1 MIFSNLKL
9 NSNEPIYYQIE
20 KHIKKTIENGILSSN
35 SKLPAT
41 RELSKII
48 GVSRNSV
55 ITAYENLELE
65 GVVYTIKGK
74 GTFVTDKNIA
84 LKGEWNIE
92 WEKKSNE
99 YADLSCYLDTVKSEI
114 PWERGMISF
123 KSISPDGELFDVEEF
138 KKAFL
143 NRIALEGHKILNYG
157 YAQGYK
163 PLIDYLHVYMNK
175 KGVNTDNKDF
185 IITNGFTEGLQLILS
200 SYTNAGDNILCENP
214 THNTSIKLMKLHK
227 LNLIGV
233 DIAED
238 GIDLMELEYKLKN
251 NQIKIGYLTPSYNNP
266 TGIVINGEKR
276 FKIYNLFKQYNVP
289 IIEDGFNEELHY
301 NNSHIAPLAAFDGK
315 NNGVIYIGSFSKI
328 LFPGIRVGWVLADKK
343 IVDTLESVKRC
354 YNIHTSFLDQAIL
367 YEYLRSGAF
376 EKQIKRTRKY
386 YKEKHDFV
394 IKCLDKYLKP
404 KYIWG
409 EYGMHVYIAIEGID
423 SRKLLQKCYERKV
436 IFAPG
441 DIFDVNNE
449 KTDTLRL
456 GLSRITMEEI
466 EEGIRIISECVD
478 KLKIQ

>member
-1 MIFSNLKL
+1 MIFSNLNL
-9 NSNEPIYYQIE
+9 NSTEPIYYQIE
-20 KHIKKTIENGILSSN
+20 QHIKKTIENGILSSN

-41 RELSKII
+41 RELAKII

-65 GVVYTIKGK
+65 GILYTVKGK
-74 GTFVTDKNIA
+74 GTFVADKNITS
-84 LKGEWNIE
+84 KGEWNID
-92 WEKKSNE
+92 WSNKSNE
-99 YADLSCYLDTVKSEI
+99 YANLSCRLDTVKSEI
-114 PWERGMISF
+114 P
-123 KSISPDGELFDVEEF
+123 
-138 KKAFL
+138 

-163 PLIDYLHVYMNK
+163 PLIDYLHEYMNK
-175 KGVNTDNKDF
+175 KGVNTDEKSF

-200 SYTNAGDNILCENP
+200 SYTSEGDNIICENP

-238 GIDLMELEYKLKN
+238 GIDLMDLEEKLKN
-251 NQIKIGYLTPSYNNP
+251 NQIKLGYLTPSYNNP

-343 IVDTLESVKRC
+343 IIDTLESVKRC

-367 YEYLRSGAF
+367 YEYLKSGTF

-386 YKEKHDFV
+386 YKEKHDFA
-394 IKCLDKYLKP
+394 IKCLNKYLKP

-409 EYGMHVYIAIEGID
+409 EYGMHVYVAIEGID
-423 SRKLLQKCYERKV
+423 SRELLQKCYERKV

-441 DIFDVNNE
+441 DIFDINN
-449 KTDTLRL
+449 KKSDTLRL

-466 EEGIRIISECVD
+466 EEGIKIISECVNEI
-478 KLKIQ
+478 KNK

>member
-1 MIFSNLKL
+1 
-9 NSNEPIYYQIE
+9 
-20 KHIKKTIENGILSSN
+20 
-35 SKLPAT
+35 
-41 RELSKII
+41 
-48 GVSRNSV
+48 
-55 ITAYENLELE
+55 
-65 GVVYTIKGK
+65 
-74 GTFVTDKNIA
+74 
-84 LKGEWNIE
+84 
-92 WEKKSNE
+92 
-99 YADLSCYLDTVKSEI
+99 
-114 PWERGMISF
+114 MISF

-163 PLIDYLHVYMNK
+163 PLIDYLHEYMNK
-175 KGVNTDNKDF
+175 KGVNTDEKSF

-200 SYTNAGDNILCENP
+200 SYTSEGDNIICENP

-238 GIDLMELEYKLKN
+238 GIDLMDLEDKLKN
-251 NQIKIGYLTPSYNNP
+251 NQIKLGYLTPSYNNP

-343 IVDTLESVKRC
+343 IIDTLESVKRC

-367 YEYLRSGAF
+367 YEYLKSGTF

-386 YKEKHDFV
+386 YKEKHDFA
-394 IKCLDKYLKP
+394 IKCLNKYLKP

-409 EYGMHVYIAIEGID
+409 EYGMHVYVAIEGID
-423 SRKLLQKCYERKV
+423 SRELLQKCYERKV

-441 DIFDVNNE
+441 DIFDINN
-449 KTDTLRL
+449 KKSDTLRL

-466 EEGIRIISECVD
+466 EEGIKIISECVNEI
-478 KLKIQ
+478 KNK